1 MSRAPRSAQARRNWG
16 SDDSKTNIL
25 HMDLDA
31 FFVSVELLDR
41 PDLRGLPVAVGGQE
55 RGVIAAASYEARA
68 FGVNSAMPVGLAKRK
83 CPNLIILPPAKGK
96 YSEISRRVMD
106 ILHDVTPLVE
116 QISVDEAFLDVSGA
130 RRIFGNPV
138 HIAQSLRSRIRE
150 QEGIPASI
158 GIAASKHVAK
168 IASAHAKPDGLLL
181 IPEEKTIEF
190 LHSLPV
196 GALWGVGDKT
206 REKLDRY
213 GVKTIGDLAR
223 LGQNRLEKLLGH
235 AAGAHLYALAMGRDA
250 RAVTTERVDKS
261 YSREQT
267 FFEPLRT
274 RIEAER
280 IILDQSHDAARRLR
294 KHDVLAK
301 TVSIKVR
308 FADFST
314 ITRSLTLSAPTQTG
328 ADIYAAAKALFS
340 DVAIPPAG
348 IRLLGVKADQ
358 LIDASV
364 GIQPTLDDDGRRS
377 RAEEAMDSVLS
388 RFGDAALRQGSLISE
403 RSGSVNGSRVK
414 GDAKDGAF

>member
-1 MSRAPRSAQARRNWG
+1 MSRAPRSTEARRSWG
-16 SDDSKTNIL
+16 SDDSKTHIL

-41 PDLRGLPVAVGGQE
+41 PDLHGRPVAVGGQE

-68 FGVNSAMPVGLAKRK
+68 FGVNSAMPVGLAKRR
-83 CPNLIILPPAKGK
+83 CPHLIILPPSKGK
-96 YSEISRRVMD
+96 YSEISGRVMN

-116 QISVDEAFLDVSGA
+116 QISVDEAFMDVSGA

-138 HIAQSLRSRIRE
+138 HIAEQLRIRIRE

-158 GIAASKHVAK
+158 GIAATKHVAK

-181 IPEEKTIEF
+181 IPEDRTLEF

-196 GALWGVGDKT
+196 GALWGVGEKT

-213 GVKTIGDLAR
+213 GVKTIGDLAGLGPHR
-223 LGQNRLEKLLGH
+223 LQKLLGH
-235 AAGAHLYALAMGRDA
+235 AAGTHLYALAMGQDA
-250 RAVTTERVDKS
+250 RSVTTERKDKS

-267 FFEPLRT
+267 FFEPLRS
-274 RIEAER
+274 REEAER
-280 IILDQSHDAARRLR
+280 CILDQSHDAARRLR
-294 KHDVLAK
+294 KHGVLAK

-314 ITRSLTLSAPTQTG
+314 ITRSLTLGAPTQTG
-328 ADIYAAAKALFS
+328 ADIYDAAKALLRE
-340 DVAIPPAG
+340 VVIPPAG

-358 LIDASV
+358 LVDASL
-364 GIQPTLDDDGRRS
+364 GIQLTLDDDGRRS
-377 RAEEAMDSVLS
+377 RAEKAMDSVLS
-388 RFGDAALRQGSLISE
+388 RFGDTALRQGSLISE
-403 RSGSVNGSRVK
+403 RSGSVDGSPVK
-414 GDAKDGAF
+414 GDA